1 MVLPG
6 DACVGPGKRSLQ
18 CFTVL
23 CDRERA
29 CLNALSR
36 LLEYIFEGPWSDLSS
51 AHRIGVS
58 ASSHRY
64 KLAVKRRGK
73 FNVGTRSVAFH
84 QVNRIVVCATL
95 HLGNPQGMALHG
107 RTGIKGRFRYIE

>member
-23 CDRERA
+23 CERERA

-51 AHRIGVS
+51 AHRIG
-58 ASSHRY
+58 AIAFSHRY
-64 KLAVKRRGK
+64 NHAVKRRGK
-73 FNVGTRSVAFH
+73 FNVGNRSVAFH
-84 QVNRIVVCATL
+84 HVTRIVVSATL
-95 HLGNPQGMALHG
+95 HLDHPQGMAPH
-107 RTGIKGRFRYIE
+107 